1 MENEKLTSEQINAM
15 ITQAVNNAV
24 APILAGIEA
33 YSKPPQEQKP
43 EPAKEDISEG
53 VKQFISKPGEQKPT
67 PGQQKPTP
75 GQQKPE
81 PKEEPEK
88 TDEISEATK
97 QWLQHKEED
106 KDTGK
111 DI

>member
-1 MENEKLTSEQINAM
+1 MENEKLTSEPINAM
-15 ITQAVNNAV
+15 ITQAVNDSV
-24 APILAGIEA
+24 APLLAGIEA
-33 YSKPPQEQKP
+33 YSKPPQEP
-43 EPAKEDISEG
+43 EPAKEDNSEG
-53 VKQFISKPGEQKPT
+53 VKQFNSKPGEQKPT
-67 PGQQKPTP
+67 PGQQKQRP